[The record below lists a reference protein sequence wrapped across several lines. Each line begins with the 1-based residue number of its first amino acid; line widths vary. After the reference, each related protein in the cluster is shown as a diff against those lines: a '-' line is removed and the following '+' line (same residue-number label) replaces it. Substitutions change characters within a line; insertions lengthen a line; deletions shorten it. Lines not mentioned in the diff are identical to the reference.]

1 MNKNSLFD
9 NVANIVQILWS
20 FYVDSVF
27 EGEMKHRINFG
38 QPYLG
43 IIWNQ
48 REHRQL
54 FRVKFSDIQDLNYSC
69 KWYVK

>member
-1 MNKNSLFD
+1 MLLYSSNFT
-9 NVANIVQILWS
+9 
-20 FYVDSVF
+20 VDSVF

-54 FRVKFSDIQDLNYSC
+54 LRVKFSDIQDLNYSC
-69 KWYVK
+69 KWYEIAFHFRIP